1 MVSEKSKGCQSG
13 PDTGTAARPLCRAR
27 GAAVPVAG
35 PAIKRGASPSN
46 TPLSTSQTGGEDTVH
61 LGLGVFWGDAWEA
74 LRATLREAKEKAQDP
89 ESRSPVS
96 VTLGNAVL
104 VVNPNGR
111 KAGGGGPFYAFR
123 FEYAGMQFSIMDR
136 IDPPGDTPNVRVEMG
151 SLVLMEWGF
160 ERVYQVVLELLRRMG
175 GTVQWNK
182 LTRVDLCADLP
193 GLSPAVFQ
201 ECFRN
206 DCVVSRARK
215 RDEHWEG
222 KQFTGLG
229 IGMGGE
235 ISCRIYDKELE
246 SRHDERKR
254 QVLIE
259 RRWGGV
265 VPHCTTR
272 VEFQL
277 RRGGLLSFGM
287 GTMEQYLELREG
299 LPGFLCKRWLR
310 FTDAPVDPTHTTRAE
325 MHPVWEKVLRAFREW
340 TAADDERPVAV
351 RNRPVRLKSGALLR
365 QGVGCFVSAVVRSN
379 DAGALFSKKDLYRT
393 CSRLLF
399 GALSKM
405 DTTQAQVDK
414 SLLWH
419 ASGPSTLATVTV

>member
-1 MVSEKSKGCQSG
+1 MLSEQNGICQSEKGACAPVCGQRAG
-13 PDTGTAARPLCRAR
+13 APAPLAF
-27 GAAVPVAG
+27 GS
-35 PAIKRGASPSN
+35 RGASSSN
-46 TPLSTSQTGGEDTVH
+46 TPLAISQTGGEDTVD
-61 LGLGVFWGDAWEA
+61 LGLGILWGDAWET

-89 ESRSPVS
+89 EGRSPVS
-96 VTLGNAVL
+96 VTLGNALL

-111 KAGGGGPFYAFR
+111 PAGRGGPFYAFR
-123 FEYAGMQFSIMDR
+123 FEYSGIRFSIMDR
-136 IDPPGDTPNVRVEMG
+136 LDPPGETPNVRVEMG

-160 ERVYQVVLELLRRMG
+160 ERAYEVVLQLLARMG
-175 GTVQWNK
+175 GSVQWNK
-182 LTRVDLCADLP
+182 LTRVDLCVDLP
-193 GLSPAVFQ
+193 GVSPAVFQ

-222 KQFTGLG
+222 KRFTGLG

-254 QVLIE
+254 RVLIE

-265 VPHCTTR
+265 VPDSATR

-277 RRGGLLSFGM
+277 RRGGLLSFGF
-287 GTMEQYLELREG
+287 GTVEKYLELREG
-299 LPGFLCKRWLR
+299 LPGFLCTRWLR

-325 MHPVWEKVLRAFREW
+325 MHTVWEKVLRAFKDW
-340 TAADDERPVAV
+340 TTADDDTPALV
-351 RNRPVRLKSGALLR
+351 RKRAARVKGGALLR
-365 QGVGCFVSAVVRSN
+365 QAAGCLVSAVVWSN
-379 DAGALFSKKDLYRT
+379 DAGALLSKKDLYRT

-399 GALSKM
+399 ATLSRI
-405 DTTQAQVDK
+405 DTEQAQVDK
-414 SLLWH
+414 ALLWH
-419 ASGPSTLATVTV
+419 ASGPSALATVRP